1 MSKVGV
7 FIVEDHPLMRVAMRR
22 LLEQDENFFVV
33 GEADNAEEALERLG
47 TLSAD
52 MVVMDIQL
60 PGMDG
65 VEATRQLKLHH
76 PHLKVV
82 IMSAFGEEYLVPS
95 IEAGADGYMMKGLTA
110 DEVLHGLLQAAKG
123 TPPIDAA
130 LTRHLMDQSVIG
142 SATQAAPFLSLRQL
156 EVLRLVSN
164 GLTTKEIAT
173 SLSVSD
179 PTIKREFRK
188 IFDMFGVNDRA
199 HAVSEAHRYG
209 LI

>member
-1 MSKVGV
+1 
-7 FIVEDHPLMRVAMRR
+7 MRR

-47 TLSAD
+47 TLAAH

-76 PHLKVV
+76 PHLIVV
-82 IMSAFGEEYLVPS
+82 ILSAFGEEYLVPS

-110 DEVLHGLLQAAKG
+110 DEVLHGLLQAAQG
-123 TPPIDAA
+123 TPPIDAT
-130 LTRHLMDQSVIG
+130 LTRYLMNKSVPG
-142 SATQAAPFLSLRQL
+142 SATQVAPTLSLRQR
-156 EVLRLVSN
+156 EVLRLVSD
-164 GLTTKEIAT
+164 GLTTTEIAN

-188 IFDMFGVNDRA
+188 IFEMFGVKDRA
-199 HAVSEAHRYG
+199 HAISEAHRYR